1 LWFAEQAGDAIGRIT
16 TTGVVT
22 EFTAGITRP
31 GAAPFGIATG
41 PDGNLWFTE
50 ITGNRIGSITSGSPN
65 DFIFVDGFDGP

>member
-16 TTGVVT
+16 TAGVAT

-31 GAAPFGIATG
+31 AAPFGITLG

-50 ITGNRIGSITSGSPN
+50 ITGNRIGRITTGVLG
-65 DFIFVDGFDGP
+65 DVIFFDGFDGP